1 MTKVQYGKSTVPF
14 LTGLA
19 KKFVD
24 MSSDLKEQQWFPQHL
39 SLAVVKENTASIL
52 ACAQA
57 WSDFDCPKCT
67 DWYGIGPTTIT

>member
-1 MTKVQYGKSTVPF
+1 VTKVQYGKSTVPF

-24 MSSDLKEQQWFPQHL
+24 MSNDLKERQWFPQHL

-52 ACAQA
+52 ACVQA
-57 WSDFDCPKCT
+57 
-67 DWYGIGPTTIT
+67 